1 MNENLEVRVYSA
13 KNRQE
18 GFSSLL
24 KEMFRDLSKSMDL
37 GFRLAKRDIQ
47 GMYRQSLLGI
57 FWAFITPLLTSVIWI
72 FLNAAG
78 VIKTG
83 QTNIPYPA
91 YVFAGTILWSIF
103 SEGIMAPIT
112 QTQQSKSVMSK
123 INFPKEGLLVAAFY
137 KLSFNSL
144 IKIGLLIV
152 FFLFMGVY
160 PTGTIILVPLIVL
173 GLMIFGFVVGM
184 FLTPLA
190 LLYGDVGR
198 AIPLSLQLLMFLTP
212 VVYIMPAE
220 GVLLKIMQLNPVTPM
235 IMTVRNFLSGYDF
248 YMPGYF
254 AIVMLA
260 TLVLSGIAWIIY
272 RMSIPIIVER

>member
-24 KEMFRDLSKSMDL
+24 KEMLRDLSKSRDL

-72 FLNAAG
+72 FLNATG

-83 QTNIPYPA
+83 NTNIPYPA

-103 SEGIMAPIT
+103 SEGIMSPIT

-123 INFPKEGLLVAAFY
+123 INFPKEGLLLAAFY
-137 KLSFNSL
+137 KLAFNSV
-144 IKIGLLIV
+144 IKLGLLIA
-152 FFLFMGVY
+152 FFLVMGVY
-160 PTGTIILVPLIVL
+160 PTGTIVFVPFIIF
-173 GLMIFGFVVGM
+173 GLMIFGFVIGM

-220 GVLLKIMQLNPVTPM
+220 GILLKVMQLNPVTPM
-235 IMTVRNFLSGYDF
+235 IMSVRNFLSGYEF

-260 TLVLSGIAWIIY
+260 TLVLSVIAWIIY

>member
-1 MNENLEVRVYSA
+1 MNEKLEVRVYSA

-18 GFSSLL
+18 GFSALL
-24 KEMFRDLSKSMDL
+24 KDMFRDLSKSMDL
-37 GFRLAKRDIQ
+37 GYRLAKRDIQ

-72 FLNAAG
+72 FLNATG

-103 SEGIMAPIT
+103 TEGIMSPIN
-112 QTQQSKSVMSK
+112 QTQQSKAVMSK
-123 INFPKEGLLVAAFY
+123 INFPKEGLLLAAFY
-137 KLSFNSL
+137 KLAFNSA
-144 IKIGLLIV
+144 IKLVLLIA

-160 PTGTIILVPLIVL
+160 PTATVVFVPFLML
-173 GLMIFGFVVGM
+173 GLMVFGFVIGM
-184 FLTPLA
+184 FLTPLT
-190 LLYGDVGR
+190 LLFGDVGR
-198 AIPLSLQLLMFLTP
+198 AIPLALQLFMFLTP
-212 VVYIMPAE
+212 VVYIMPAG
-220 GVLLKIMQLNPVTPM
+220 GVLLQIMKLNPVTPM
-235 IMTVRNFLSGYDF
+235 IMSVRNFLSGYEF

-254 AIVMLA
+254 AVVMLA
-260 TLVLSGIAWIIY
+260 TLALSLVAWIIY

>member
-1 MNENLEVRVYSA
+1 MNEKLEVRVYSA

-18 GFSSLL
+18 GFSALL
-24 KEMFRDLSKSMDL
+24 KDMFRDLSKSMDL
-37 GFRLAKRDIQ
+37 GYRLAKRDIQ

-72 FLNAAG
+72 FLNATG

-103 SEGIMAPIT
+103 TEGIMSPIN
-112 QTQQSKSVMSK
+112 QTQQSKAVMSK
-123 INFPKEGLLVAAFY
+123 INFPKEGLLLAAFY
-137 KLSFNSL
+137 KLAFNSA
-144 IKIGLLIV
+144 IKLVLLIA

-160 PTGTIILVPLIVL
+160 PTATVVFVPFLML
-173 GLMIFGFVVGM
+173 GLMVFGFVIGM
-184 FLTPLA
+184 FLTPMA

-198 AIPLSLQLLMFLTP
+198 AIPLALQLFMFLTP
-212 VVYIMPAE
+212 VVYIMPAG
-220 GVLLKIMQLNPVTPM
+220 GVLLQIMKLNPVTPM
-235 IMTVRNFLSGYDF
+235 IMSVRNFLSGYEF

-254 AIVMLA
+254 AVVMSA
-260 TLVLSGIAWIIY
+260 TLALSLVAWIIY

>member
-144 IKIGLLIV
+144 IKIGLLVV

-160 PTGTIILVPLIVL
+160 PTGTIVLVPLIVL

-184 FLTPLA
+184 FLTPIA

-198 AIPLSLQLLMFLTP
+198 AIPLALQLLMFLTP

-235 IMTVRNFLSGYDF
+235 IMSVRNFLSGYDF

-254 AIVMLA
+254 AVVVLA